1 MALGPVLISLPR
13 LFLLLSLIVALFAAN
28 QLQRRSGKSI
38 ESALWW
44 SLLAGFGAAR
54 VAYVLTHLADFQ
66 TEPWHALFFW
76 QDGYLPVFGILAALA
91 VMLWHAHRHD
101 YPIRTALMPLL
112 LGLVVWGGFAWV
124 HNALRQATNKP
135 LPALAV
141 EDLQG
146 QPAMLNEFQ
155 GQPVVLNLWATW
167 CPPCRREMPV
177 LAAAQQ
183 NEPDIHFLFVN
194 QGEGPGTI
202 GQYLASE
209 RLQLQNVLLDLG
221 GQVGRH
227 FHSAGLPTT
236 LFFNASGQLV
246 DSHVGELSRARLG
259 DYVRALSAQEK
270 KP

>member
-1 MALGPVLISLPR
+1 MALGPVVISLPR
-13 LFLLLSLIVALFAAN
+13 LFFLLSLITALFAAN
-28 QLQRRSGKSI
+28 RLDRRSGKGV
-38 ESALWW
+38 EGAVWW
-44 SLLAGFGAAR
+44 SLLIGLLVAR
-54 VAYVLTHLADFQ
+54 ATYVLTHLADFQ
-66 TEPWHALFFW
+66 VQPWHALFFW
-76 QDGYLPVFGILAALA
+76 QDGYTPIAGILAALT
-91 VMLWHAHRHD
+91 VMVGHAHRHD
-101 YPIRTALMPLL
+101 YALRTALMPLL
-112 LGLVVWGGFAWV
+112 LGLVVWSGLAWV
-124 HNALRQATNKP
+124 QHALRQATDKP

-141 EDLQG
+141 ENLQG
-146 QPAMLNEFQ
+146 QLTMLNTFQ
-155 GQPVVLNLWATW
+155 GQPVVLNIWATW

-177 LAAAQQ
+177 LAAAQE

-202 GQYLASE
+202 TQYLASE
-209 RLQLQNVLLDLG
+209 QLQLQNVLLDLG

-259 DYVRALSAQEK
+259 DYVRALSAQEN